1 MKSMTGFSEASLN
14 KDGIQFKCL
23 VKSLNSRFI
32 EVNVKLPNNLKK
44 FEGWIRDYTKKNF
57 ARGKI
62 DIDIYYT
69 SPPKEHLKISDNFI
83 ELVKKNEKNAV
94 KKGLVLGSSSYLDLL
109 RLRDSIQDDYMLNE
123 NSLKSLVKT
132 SLMKLKKTRLVEG
145 KSIKNDMNKLIATM
159 NRSIKKVN
167 KMEKLNIKHIQK
179 KFKRIKSETELSNK
193 DLNLNEVFSAFN
205 KADINE
211 EVVRFSSHLELVS
224 KLINSKDIIGKKLD
238 FYSQEMLREI
248 NTLSSKAMIPE
259 IKNEAVELKS
269 SIEKVKEHA
278 QNVE

>member
-69 SPPKEHLKISDNFI
+69 SPPKKHLKISDNFI

-132 SLMKLKKTRLVEG
+132 SLMKLKKTRLEEG

-179 KFKRIKSETELSNK
+179 KFKRIKSEIELSNK

-211 EVVRFSSHLELVS
+211 EVVRFSSHLELIS

>member
-179 KFKRIKSETELSNK
+179 KFKRIKSEIELSNK

-211 EVVRFSSHLELVS
+211 EVVRFSLHLELVS

>member
-94 KKGLVLGSSSYLDLL
+94 KKGLELGSSSYLDLL

-179 KFKRIKSETELSNK
+179 KFKRIKSEIELNNK

>member
-69 SPPKEHLKISDNFI
+69 SPPKEHFKISDNFI

-179 KFKRIKSETELSNK
+179 KFKRIKSEIELSNK

-248 NTLSSKAMIPE
+248 NTLSSKAIIPE

>member
-44 FEGWIRDYTKKNF
+44 FEGWVRDYTKKNF

-94 KKGLVLGSSSYLDLL
+94 KKGLELGSSSYLDLL

-179 KFKRIKSETELSNK
+179 KFKRIKSEIELSNK

-248 NTLSSKAMIPE
+248 NTLSSKAIIPE

>member
-94 KKGLVLGSSSYLDLL
+94 KKGLELGSSSYLDLL

-167 KMEKLNIKHIQK
+167 KMEKLNIKHTQK
-179 KFKRIKSETELSNK
+179 KFKRIKSEIELSNK

>member
-83 ELVKKNEKNAV
+83 ELIKKNEKNAV

-179 KFKRIKSETELSNK
+179 KFKRIKSEIELSNK

>member
-94 KKGLVLGSSSYLDLL
+94 KKGLELGSSSYLDLL

-179 KFKRIKSETELSNK
+179 KFKRIKSEIELSNK

>member
-62 DIDIYYT
+62 DFDIYYT

-179 KFKRIKSETELSNK
+179 KFKRIKSEIELSNK

-248 NTLSSKAMIPE
+248 NTLSSKAIIPE

>member
-94 KKGLVLGSSSYLDLL
+94 KKGLELGSSSYLDLL

-179 KFKRIKSETELSNK
+179 KFKRIKSEIELSNK

-211 EVVRFSSHLELVS
+211 EVVRFSSYLELVS

>member
-179 KFKRIKSETELSNK
+179 KFKRIKSEIELSNK

-224 KLINSKDIIGKKLD
+224 KLIISKDIIGKKLD

-248 NTLSSKAMIPE
+248 NTLSSKAIIPE
-259 IKNEAVELKS
+259 IKNEAVELKC

>member
-145 KSIKNDMNKLIATM
+145 KSIKNDMNKLIVTM

-179 KFKRIKSETELSNK
+179 KFKRIKSEIELSNK

>member
-179 KFKRIKSETELSNK
+179 KFKRIKSEIELSNK

-224 KLINSKDIIGKKLD
+224 KLIISKDIIGKKLD
-238 FYSQEMLREI
+238 FYSQEMLIEI

>member
-179 KFKRIKSETELSNK
+179 KFKRIKSEIELSNK

>member
-14 KDGIQFKCL
+14 KDDIQFKCL

-32 EVNVKLPNNLKK
+32 EINVKLPNNLKE
-44 FEGWIRDYTKKNF
+44 FEGWIRDYTKENF

-69 SPPKEHLKISDNFI
+69 SPPKEHLKISDDFI
-83 ELVKKNEKNAV
+83 ELVKKNEKNVV
-94 KKGLVLGSSSYLDLL
+94 KKGLELGSSSYLDLL
-109 RLRDSIQDDYMLNE
+109 KLRDSIQDDYILNE
-123 NSLKSLVKT
+123 NSLKSLVKK
-132 SLMKLKKTRLVEG
+132 SLMKLKKTRLAEG
-145 KSIKNDMNKLIATM
+145 KSIKKDMNKLIVSM

-179 KFKRIKSETELSNK
+179 KFKRIKSEIELSNK
-193 DLNLNEVFSAFN
+193 DLNLNEVFSSFN

-211 EVVRFSSHLELVS
+211 EVVRFSSHLDLVS
-224 KLINSKDIIGKKLD
+224 ELISSKDIIGKKLD

-248 NTLSSKAMIPE
+248 NTLSSKAIIPE
-259 IKNEAVELKS
+259 IKNEAVELKC

>member
-1 MKSMTGFSEASLN
+1 MTGFSEASLN

-94 KKGLVLGSSSYLDLL
+94 KKGLELGSSSYLDLL

-179 KFKRIKSETELSNK
+179 KFKRIKSEIELSNK

>member
-1 MKSMTGFSEASLN
+1 MTGFSEASLN

-179 KFKRIKSETELSNK
+179 KFKRIKSEIELSNK

>member
-1 MKSMTGFSEASLN
+1 
-14 KDGIQFKCL
+14 
-23 VKSLNSRFI
+23 
-32 EVNVKLPNNLKK
+32 
-44 FEGWIRDYTKKNF
+44 
-57 ARGKI
+57 
-62 DIDIYYT
+62 
-69 SPPKEHLKISDNFI
+69 
-83 ELVKKNEKNAV
+83 
-94 KKGLVLGSSSYLDLL
+94 
-109 RLRDSIQDDYMLNE
+109 
-123 NSLKSLVKT
+123 
-132 SLMKLKKTRLVEG
+132 
-145 KSIKNDMNKLIATM
+145 
-159 NRSIKKVN
+159 
-167 KMEKLNIKHIQK
+167 MEKLNIKHIQK
-179 KFKRIKSETELSNK
+179 KFKRIKSEIELSNK

>member
-159 NRSIKKVN
+159 NRSIKKIN

-179 KFKRIKSETELSNK
+179 KFKRIKSEIELSNK

>member
-179 KFKRIKSETELSNK
+179 KFKRIKSEIELSNK
-193 DLNLNEVFSAFN
+193 DLNLKEVFSAFN

>member
-69 SPPKEHLKISDNFI
+69 SPPKEHFKISDNFI

-179 KFKRIKSETELSNK
+179 KFKRIKSEIELSNK

>member
-32 EVNVKLPNNLKK
+32 EVNIKLPNNLKK

-69 SPPKEHLKISDNFI
+69 SPPKDHLKISDNFI
-83 ELVKKNEKNAV
+83 EHVKKNEKNAI
-94 KKGLVLGSSSYLDLL
+94 KKGLELGSSSYLDLL
-109 RLRDSIQDDYMLNE
+109 RLRDSIQDDYMLND
-123 NSLKSLVKT
+123 NSLKSLVKK

-145 KSIKNDMNKLIATM
+145 KSIKNDMRKLMATM
-159 NRSIKKVN
+159 NRSIKKIN

-179 KFKRIKSETELSNK
+179 KFKRIKSEIEMSSK

-211 EVVRFSSHLELVS
+211 EIVRFSSHLELVS

>member
-179 KFKRIKSETELSNK
+179 KFKRIKSEIELS
-193 DLNLNEVFSAFN
+193 
-205 KADINE
+205 
-211 EVVRFSSHLELVS
+211 R
-224 KLINSKDIIGKKLD
+224 INSTQ
-238 FYSQEMLREI
+238 SQTLMEQIVEYFCVEI
-248 NTLSSKAMIPE
+248 SK
-259 IKNEAVELKS
+259 
-269 SIEKVKEHA
+269 
-278 QNVE
+278 

>member
-94 KKGLVLGSSSYLDLL
+94 KKGLELGSSSYLDLL

-179 KFKRIKSETELSNK
+179 KFKRFKSEIELSNK

>member
-23 VKSLNSRFI
+23 VKPLNSRFI

-179 KFKRIKSETELSNK
+179 KFKRIKSEIELSNK

>member
-179 KFKRIKSETELSNK
+179 KFKRIKSEIELNNK

>member
-145 KSIKNDMNKLIATM
+145 KNIKNDMNKLIATM

-179 KFKRIKSETELSNK
+179 KFKRIKSEIELSNK

>member
-145 KSIKNDMNKLIATM
+145 KNIKNDMNKLIATM

-167 KMEKLNIKHIQK
+167 KMEELNIKHIQK
-179 KFKRIKSETELSNK
+179 KFKRIKSEIELSNK

>member
-69 SPPKEHLKISDNFI
+69 SPPKKHLKISDNFI

-179 KFKRIKSETELSNK
+179 KFKRIKSEIELSNK

>member
-179 KFKRIKSETELSNK
+179 KFKRIKSEIEFSNK